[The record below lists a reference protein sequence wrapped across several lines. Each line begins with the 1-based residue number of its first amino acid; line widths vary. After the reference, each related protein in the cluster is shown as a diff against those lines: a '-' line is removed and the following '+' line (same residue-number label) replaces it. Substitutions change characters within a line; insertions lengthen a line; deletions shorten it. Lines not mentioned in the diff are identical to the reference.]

1 VSALLELEA
10 GRVFAGKY
18 RVVRLVKTGGM
29 GAVYEV
35 RHTANDKRWALK
47 IIKPELARDPEARTR
62 FEREAKID
70 GLIGSAFVAS
80 VIDAGIDEPTGMP
93 YLVMEFL
100 VGEELGVRVAR
111 LGALPSADV
120 VRYMGQVARA
130 LDKAH
135 DKKVVH
141 RDLKP
146 ENLFLCTSEEE
157 EPKVKVLDFGIAKL
171 LEGALDVS
179 THGGGTPLYMAP
191 EQTRRGREIGPWTDI
206 WALGLVAYTL
216 LVGRHYW
223 EGTTLVELV
232 GELTGDAPR
241 EAPSVR
247 AARRGVVLP
256 SAFDTWF
263 FRCVHN
269 DPKERFARAG
279 EAAAS
284 LAGALAESG
293 PSPLA
298 ETFAPPAPK
307 AAAPAAAPATPAA
320 RTPPFALDATEPMP
334 EARTTG
340 PLSSTARPAETPAR
354 ARTIPRTAT
363 IAIVTL
369 LGAVAL
375 VLWQRSSAVP
385 PAATVPSSSPTTAPL
400 EDDLR
405 SVIAR
410 ENPFLR
416 AGAIALQR
424 TEVTRGQYAR
434 FVASLTSADRS
445 KARPLREWAGES
457 IDERLAHRPVTWVTW
472 GRAVR
477 FCAAVDARLPTPAEW
492 KAAATANGEYPWG
505 AAWPPPMRAVVADA
519 HGERTPADVGAW
531 PLDTTR
537 SGHADLF
544 GNVAEWTAPS
554 TAGLAYVLGAPRDVG
569 IDDARTMFIDGVQ
582 KVTAE
587 GTTPEDDA
595 EELAD
600 PLTGFRCARAP

>member
-1 VSALLELEA
+1 VSAITELEP

-35 RHTANDKRWALK
+35 RHTGNDKRWALK
-47 IIKPELARDPEARTR
+47 IIKPELARNPEARER

-70 GLIGSAFVAS
+70 GLIGSTFVAS
-80 VIDAGIDEPTGMP
+80 VIDAGIDAPTELP

-100 VGEELGVRVAR
+100 DGEELGMRVAR
-111 LGALPSADV
+111 LGALPSGEVA
-120 VRYMGQVARA
+120 RYIAQVARA
-130 LDKAH
+130 LDRAH

-146 ENLFLCTSEEE
+146 ENLFLCTSDED

-171 LEGALDVS
+171 LEGSLDVS

-206 WALGLVAYTL
+206 WSLGLVTYTL

-232 GELTGDAPR
+232 DELLGEGPR

-256 SAFDTWF
+256 AAFDAWF

-269 DPKERFARAG
+269 DPKARFARAG

-284 LAGALAESG
+284 LAAALGDSG

-298 ETFAPPAPK
+298 QTFTPAAATPSPPPPPPAT
-307 AAAPAAAPATPAA
+307 AAPAPRP
-320 RTPPFALDATEPMP
+320 TELAP

-340 PLSSTARPAETPAR
+340 PLSASAPPASAAATASDF
-354 ARTIPRTAT
+354 PRKPLV
-363 IAIVTL
+363 AIVGL
-369 LGAVAL
+369 ALAGAIAL
-375 VLWQRSSAVP
+375 AFRGPGA
-385 PAATVPSSSPTTAPL
+385 PAATAPSSYAPKVTTTMPPPEA
-400 EDDLR
+400 EDLR
-405 SVIAR
+405 SALER
-410 ENPFLR
+410 ENPFLS
-416 AGAIALQR
+416 AGAITLQK
-424 TEVTRGQYAR
+424 TEVTRAAFAR
-434 FVASLTSADRS
+434 FVASLPEAERPR
-445 KARPLREWAGES
+445 ARPLRGWDGEPT
-457 IDERLAHRPVTWVTW
+457 DAATARRPVTWVTW
-472 GRAVR
+472 ERAAR
-477 FCAAVDARLPTPAEW
+477 FCQAIDARLPTATEW
-492 KAAATANGEYPWG
+492 RAAATASGEYPWG
-505 AAWPPPMRAVVADA
+505 AAWPPPLSAFGDPARASHA
-519 HGERTPADVGAW
+519 PADVGSAA
-531 PLDTTR
+531 LDATR

-554 TAGLAYVLGAPRDVG
+554 KSGLALVLGAPLDV
-569 IDDARTMFIDGVQ
+569 DREDARSMFTVGVQ
-582 KVTAE
+582 KITAE
-587 GTTPEDDA
+587 GSQPQELA

-600 PLTGFRCARAP
+600 PLVGFRCARER